1 MAVEPAAEIGGSAT
15 APVTLLARIENA
27 ASIAILCAMAI
38 LPILEIVGRHLW
50 RTGVPGSAMLVQH
63 GTLWIAFLGAAIA
76 AREGNLLA
84 LGATAD
90 LLPARFKRGVRLYS
104 GSVSAAVA
112 ALLCIAGVSLVL
124 LEREGGGHLLAWF
137 PTWFAEAVI
146 PVGYALIAWRLLRG
160 AAPSPRGQ
168 ILAALLGATGAGIIL
183 SPLAGHTAVFLAA
196 LALLLIAAVFGAPV
210 FAVLGGLAILFFR
223 HADVP
228 LASIPTEIYR
238 LVTSPALPTIPL
250 FAFAGYLLAAG
261 KASHRLLRFFRA
273 LFGWMPGAIAV
284 VTVLACTFFTTFTGA
299 SGVTIVAL
307 GGLLLPALKAEGYK
321 DRFSIGLITSTGA
334 LGLLFPPCLPVILY
348 AVMAGI
354 AVDKMFLGGILPG
367 ILLVLLILA
376 YALRAGF
383 HAGMSRTPFSL
394 AELGGAFR
402 EAKWEILLP
411 LLVVL
416 GIFGGFA
423 TMVETAALV
432 VLYVLIVEVFV
443 HRDISLRGDFPRVGA
458 EAAML
463 IGGVLVVMAAAM
475 GLTSYLVD
483 AGIPE
488 ATLTWART
496 NIHSTVVFLI
506 IINVFLLLVGA
517 LMNIFSAI
525 IVVVPI
531 IAPMAA
537 VFGVDPVHLGIIFL
551 ANLELG
557 YLTPPVGMNLFLSA
571 YRFKR
576 PLGEVFASIVPFYLI
591 LLVGVLAI
599 TYIPALTTALSR

>member
-1 MAVEPAAEIGGSAT
+1 MIPESDPGGAGIAPA
-15 APVTLLARIENA
+15 PLLARVENA
-27 ASIAILCAMAI
+27 VSVALLCVMAV
-38 LPILEIVGRHLW
+38 LPILEIVGRRLW

-84 LGATAD
+84 LGAATD
-90 LLPARFKRGVRLYS
+90 LLPTRFKQWVRLYS
-104 GSVSAAVA
+104 GAVSSAVA
-112 ALLCIAGVSLVL
+112 ALLCVAGVSLVHI
-124 LEREGGGHLLAWF
+124 EREGGGLLLTYLPVWV
-137 PTWFAEAVI
+137 AEAVI
-146 PVGYALIAWRLLRG
+146 PVGCALIAWRLLRG
-160 AAPSPRGQ
+160 ATPSPWGRAA
-168 ILAALLGATGAGIIL
+168 AALVAAVAVAVTL
-183 SPLAGHTAVFLAA
+183 SPLAGHAAVLYGS
-196 LALLLIAAVFGAPV
+196 LVLLLAAAVFGAPV
-210 FAVLGGLAILFFR
+210 FAVLGGLAILLFR

-228 LASIPTEIYR
+228 LAAIPTEIYR

-261 KASHRLLRFFRA
+261 NASHRLLRFFRA
-273 LFGWMPGAIAV
+273 LVGWMPGAIAII
-284 VTVLACTFFTTFTGA
+284 TVLACTFFTTFTGA

-307 GGLLLPALKAEGYK
+307 GGLLYPALKAEGYT
-321 DRFSIGLITSTGA
+321 DRFSIGLITSTGS

-354 AVDKMFLGGILPG
+354 AVDKMFLGGIFPG
-367 ILLVLLILA
+367 LLLVLLILA
-376 YALRAGF
+376 FVLRTGLRVDRP
-383 HAGMSRTPFSL
+383 RTPFSW
-394 AELGGAFR
+394 AELGGAVR

-411 LLVVL
+411 GLVVT

-423 TMVETAALV
+423 TMVETAALA
-432 VLYVLIVEVFV
+432 VLYVLFVEVFV
-443 HRDISLRGDFPRVGA
+443 HRDITLCGDFPRIGA

-463 IGGVLVVMAAAM
+463 IGGVLIVMAAAM

-483 AGIPE
+483 AGVPE
-488 ATLTWART
+488 QILSWTRAT
-496 NIHSTVVFLI
+496 IHSRVLFLI
-506 IINVFLLLVGA
+506 MLNVLLLMVGA

-525 IVVVPI
+525 VVVVPI

-537 VFGVDPVHLGIIFL
+537 AFDIAPVHLGIIFL

-591 LLVGVLAI
+591 LLAGVLAI
-599 TYIPALTTALSR
+599 TYIPWLTTALVR